1 MMEKVEKPGIKDLVY
16 MCFCVCLEQII
27 FRGGK
32 GTDGADE
39 RSLLSLLQIW
49 ADLHKFSSSVSE
61 WFRMQVLVVWSL

>member
-16 MCFCVCLEQII
+16 MFFCECLKQIL

-39 RSLLSLLQIW
+39 RSLLSLLRI
-49 ADLHKFSSSVSE
+49 
-61 WFRMQVLVVWSL
+61 